1 MQKPQGKNVWT
12 LLKGKEKDPCEAQ
25 AGAELAAFY
34 VFQSAFIGGL
44 LTALHIPVGK
54 AMQTHA
60 HSKTI
65 GCTLVLNVVFSA
77 CFTETM
83 G

>member
-1 MQKPQGKNVWT
+1 MQKPQGRNVWT

-34 VFQSAFIGGL
+34 GFQSAFIGGL
-44 LTALHIPVGK
+44 LTARHIPVGE
-54 AMQTHA
+54 ATQIHA

-65 GCTLVLNVVFSA
+65 GCPLVLNVVFSA
-77 CFTETM
+77 RSTETM